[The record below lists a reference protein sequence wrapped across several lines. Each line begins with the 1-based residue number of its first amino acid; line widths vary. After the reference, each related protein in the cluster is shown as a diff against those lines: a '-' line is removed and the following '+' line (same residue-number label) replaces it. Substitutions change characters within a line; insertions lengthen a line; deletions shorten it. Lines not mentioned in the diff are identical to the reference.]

1 MEDEKQLPAKLD
13 ESNESNEIT
22 QYSNS
27 YSKNKFPLKFTLT
40 SVSII
45 VLLASLFVWGVMAID
60 SIERKKMESN
70 NIEDFIKGNPRLVF
84 KEIDFSKFVIVGKPD
99 GIHKYFEKLNV
110 AHLKGSADLYIE
122 LKYLTIVEERTDY
135 ISKRVTLSYDCPTKY
150 PVSIDVNIPS
160 KGFTDI
166 ESIEG
171 VPISKEEA
179 ADYSTYL
186 SLVTS
191 GLGALAGGSLGNSI
205 GKLGGFK
212 GQMIGSL
219 VGGAVG
225 AGASGG
231 VTYIKTKN
239 FFTDL
244 QLCGN
249 TEKDQFELEKKAK
262 ELIAV
267 ELLGGDMWYKP
278 DYDNSIMTYYK
289 EECTKQIESIMQG
302 FGWKEVVVE
311 FKKGR
316 V

>member
-13 ESNESNEIT
+13 ESNESNEIK

-27 YSKNKFPLKFTLT
+27 YSKKKFPLKFTLT

-45 VLLASLFVWGVMAID
+45 VLLASLFVGGVMAID

-70 NIEDFIKGNPRLVF
+70 NIEDFIKGNPKLVF

-99 GIHKYFEKLNV
+99 GSHKYFEKLNV

-160 KGFTDI
+160 KSFTNI

-171 VPISKEEA
+171 TPISEEEA
-179 ADYSTYL
+179 DDFAMCA
-186 SLVTS
+186 SLAT
-191 GLGALAGGSLGNSI
+191 GTAGALAGGALGNSI

-212 GQMIGSL
+212 GQIIGAL
-219 VGGAVG
+219 AGGVVG
-225 AGASGG
+225 AGTSGS
-231 VTYIKTKN
+231 VAYVKTKN
-239 FFTDL
+239 FLTGL
-244 QLCGN
+244 QLSDN
-249 TEKDQFELEKKAK
+249 TEKDQIELEKKAK

-267 ELLGGDMWYKP
+267 ELLGGDMWYEP
-278 DYDNSIMTYYK
+278 DYDNSLMMYYK
-289 EECTKQIESIMQG
+289 DECTKQIESIMQG

-311 FKKGR
+311 FK
-316 V
+316 

>member
-13 ESNESNEIT
+13 ESNESNEIK

-27 YSKNKFPLKFTLT
+27 YSKKKFPLKFTLT

-60 SIERKKMESN
+60 SIERKKMKSN
-70 NIEDFIKGNPRLVF
+70 NIEDFIKGNPKLVF

-99 GIHKYFEKLNV
+99 GTHKYFEKLNV

-122 LKYLTIVEERTDY
+122 LDSLAIIEERTDY
-135 ISKRVTLSYDCPTKY
+135 ISKRVTLSYNCPTKY

-160 KGFTDI
+160 KGFTII

-171 VPISKEEA
+171 TPISDEEA
-179 ADYSTYL
+179 KDFSASMGL
-186 SLVTS
+186 IAGAGGALVGGTS
-191 GLGALAGGSLGNSI
+191 GNIIGQIGGIEGQIIGIVAGSL
-205 GKLGGFK
+205 LG
-212 GQMIGSL
+212 
-219 VGGAVG
+219 GGAVG
-225 AGASGG
+225 G
-231 VTYIKTKN
+231 VTYVKTKN
-239 FFTDL
+239 FLSGL

-249 TEKDQFELEKKAK
+249 TEKDQIELEKKAK
-262 ELIAV
+262 ELIAI

-311 FKKGR
+311 FK
-316 V
+316 